1 MKIIGNKNKI
11 AYEILSIN
19 NGLIEMN
26 VYFANHCLTVNDCFH
41 YYPMVV
47 NGIQKEIDDFNNES
61 LFRLKENYQGKTV
74 EHLFD
79 LMTKK
84 EISIYQYIDNKLDF
98 FSYDLST
105 KNADIA
111 VIRQDDDLLF
121 FGKIDDNAE
130 LLTVKINVNEY
141 VALLN
146 ELLECLV
153 NYPKSIK

>member
-1 MKIIGNKNKI
+1 MKMIGNKNKI

-19 NGLIEMN
+19 NVLIEMN
-26 VYFANHCLTVNDCFH
+26 VYFANHCLTVNDRFH

-61 LFRLKENYQGKTV
+61 LFRLKQNYQGETV

-79 LMTKK
+79 LMTEQK
-84 EISIYQYIDNKLDF
+84 ISIYQYIDNKLDF

-111 VIRQDDDLLF
+111 VIKQDNDLLF
-121 FGKIDDNAE
+121 FGKIDGNSE
-130 LLTVKINVNEY
+130 FLTVKINVNEY

-153 NYPKSIK
+153 NYPK

>member
-1 MKIIGNKNKI
+1 MKMIGNKNKI
-11 AYEILSIN
+11 AYEILSTN

-41 YYPMVV
+41 YYAMVV
-47 NGIQKEIDDFNNES
+47 NSIQKEIDDFNNES
-61 LFRLKENYQGKTV
+61 LFRLKENYQGETV
-74 EHLFD
+74 ENLFD
-79 LMTKK
+79 VMTEQKMP
-84 EISIYQYIDNKLDF
+84 IYQYIDNKLDF

-111 VIRQDDDLLF
+111 VIKQDNDLLF

-130 LLTVKINVNEY
+130 FLTVQITVDEY

-146 ELLECLV
+146 ELLKYIA
-153 NYPKSIK
+153 NYTE

>member
-1 MKIIGNKNKI
+1 MKMIGNKNKI

-26 VYFANHCLTVNDCFH
+26 VYFANHYLTVNDFFH
-41 YYPMVV
+41 YYAMVV

-61 LFRLKENYQGKTV
+61 LFRLKENYQGETV
-74 EHLFD
+74 KHLFY
-79 LMTKK
+79 LMTNKK
-84 EISIYQYIDNKLDF
+84 ISIYNYIDNKLDF

-111 VIRQDDDLLF
+111 VIKQDNDLLF

-130 LLTVKINVNEY
+130 FLTVQITVDEC

-146 ELLECLV
+146 ELLKCIV
-153 NYPKSIK
+153 NYLK